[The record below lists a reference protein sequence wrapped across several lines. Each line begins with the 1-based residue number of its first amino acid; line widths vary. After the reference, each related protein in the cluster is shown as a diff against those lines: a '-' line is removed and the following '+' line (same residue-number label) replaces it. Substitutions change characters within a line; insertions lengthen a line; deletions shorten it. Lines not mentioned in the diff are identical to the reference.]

1 MQLVVRGGNSRRRFL
16 ATLLV
21 AVSLAARLGA
31 QGLPERLSDGE
42 FWHLLTAYSEPNG
55 YFRSENLLSNETGF
69 QMVIPELLRTVR
81 PGGVYFGVGPE
92 QNFSYIV
99 AMRPRLAFIV
109 DIRHQNAVQHLLYKA
124 LIELSG
130 TRADFLSLL
139 FSRPRPAG
147 LDSATSVDSLFA
159 QYSAVAPD
167 SVLFYRTL
175 AAVKDQLMQRHGF
188 ALSADEQQLL
198 EHNLDAFYQAGAALS
213 YNFSGGSGFG
223 RGMPTYADLMVQRDS
238 AGVHRGYLATEANY
252 DALRDIESRNL
263 IVPLTGDFA
272 GPQAIVSA
280 GKYVRDHGAVVTV
293 FYTSNVE
300 QYLFQDGKW
309 GAFARNLGT
318 LPIDS
323 TSTIIRSGRYGG
335 AGGGRGFGYGGGM
348 RSSLLQSLSLL
359 LRAVDSG
366 QVQTYQDVLQRSH

>member
-1 MQLVVRGGNSRRRFL
+1 MQLVERGGRADRRIV
-16 ATLLV
+16 AVLLV
-21 AVSLAARLGA
+21 AASLAVPRLGA
-31 QGLPERLSDGE
+31 QGLPDHLPDGE
-42 FWHLLTAYSEPNG
+42 FWHLVTDFSEPNG

-92 QNFSYIV
+92 QNFTYIV
-99 AMRPRLAFIV
+99 AVHPRLAFIV

-124 LIELSG
+124 LIELSDS
-130 TRADFLSLL
+130 RADFLSRL

-147 LDSATSVDSLFA
+147 LESATSVDSLFA
-159 QYSAVAPD
+159 KFSAVAPD
-167 SVLFYRTL
+167 SVLFFRTV
-175 AAVKDQLMQRHGF
+175 AAVKDQLMRHHGF
-188 ALSADEQQLL
+188 ALSVEEQQLL
-198 EHNLDAFYQAGAALS
+198 EHNLEAFYDAGPGLS
-213 YNFSGGSGFG
+213 YNFTGGTSFG
-223 RGMPTYADLMVQRDS
+223 RGMPTYADLMVQSDS

-272 GPQAIVSA
+272 GPRAIVTA
-280 GKYVRDHGAVVTV
+280 GEYLRAHGAVVTV
-293 FYTSNVE
+293 FYASNVE
-300 QYLFQDGKW
+300 QYLFQDGRW
-309 GAFARNLGT
+309 GLFAKNLAT

-335 AGGGRGFGYGGGM
+335 VGGGRGFGGGM
-348 RSSLLQSLSLL
+348 HSSLLQSLAEL